1 MRENREQLLFP
12 HLESS
17 AVKLPENSLFAIL
30 LRARWW
36 VSFGVAAIA
45 FALIRLLVPAP
56 YAAFGASPFLVIAL
70 VVLWRELRR
79 PGAKKVAAALE
90 RARAMSAEEF
100 SRTLEEAFR
109 REGYGVARLDG
120 GKGGAVDLELTHEGR
135 TTLVACRRWKAT
147 RTGVE
152 PLREFDA
159 ATAGRGVFS
168 RMYVAV
174 GEVTENARAFAKEK
188 SIRLLHDEELARLL
202 AR

>member
-1 MRENREQLLFP
+1 M
-12 HLESS
+12 
-17 AVKLPENSLFAIL
+17 KLPENSLFAIL

-36 VSFGVAAIA
+36 VSLGVAAIA
-45 FALIRLLVPAP
+45 FALVRLLVPTP
-56 YAAFGASPFLVIAL
+56 YAAFGASPFLIIAL

-109 REGYGVARLDG
+109 REGYSVARPDG
-120 GKGGAVDLELTHEGR
+120 GKGGAADLELTHEGR
-135 TTLVACRRWKAT
+135 VTLVACRRWKAT

-159 ATAGRGVFS
+159 ATAERGVFS

-174 GEVTENARAFAKEK
+174 GEVTENAKAFAKEK

>member
-1 MRENREQLLFP
+1 
-12 HLESS
+12 
-17 AVKLPENSLFAIL
+17 VKLPENSLFAIL

-45 FALIRLLVPAP
+45 FALIRLLVPTP

-79 PGAKKVAAALE
+79 PGAKKVAAALD

-174 GEVTENARAFAKEK
+174 GEVTENAKAFAKEK

>member
-1 MRENREQLLFP
+1 M
-12 HLESS
+12 
-17 AVKLPENSLFAIL
+17 KLPENSLFAIL

-36 VSFGVAAIA
+36 VSLGAAAIA
-45 FALIRLLVPAP
+45 FALIRLLVPTP

-90 RARAMSAEEF
+90 RARAMSADEF
-100 SRTLEEAFR
+100 SRALEAAFR
-109 REGYGVARLDG
+109 REGYSVVRAG
-120 GKGGAVDLELTHEGR
+120 GTVDLELTHDGR
-135 TTLVACRRWKAT
+135 VTLVACRRWKAT

-159 ATAGRGVFS
+159 ATAERGVFS

>member
-1 MRENREQLLFP
+1 M
-12 HLESS
+12 
-17 AVKLPENSLFAIL
+17 KLPENSLFSIL

-36 VSFGVAAIA
+36 VSLGAAAIA
-45 FALIRLLVPAP
+45 FALIRLLVPTP
-56 YAAFGASPFLVIAL
+56 YAAFGASPFLVIAM

-100 SRTLEEAFR
+100 SRALEEAFK
-109 REGYGVARLDG
+109 REGYGVARAG
-120 GKGGAVDLELTHEGR
+120 RVNGGAVDLELTHQGR

-159 ATAGRGVFS
+159 ATAKREAFS
-168 RMYVAV
+168 RMYVAT
-174 GEVTENARAFAKEK
+174 GEVTANAKAFAAEK
-188 SIRLLHDEELARLL
+188 SIRLLQDEELAKLL
-202 AR
+202 AG

>member
-1 MRENREQLLFP
+1 MGTYPILRKMGYVPIF
-12 HLESS
+12 SM
-17 AVKLPENSLFAIL
+17 KLPENSLFAIL

-36 VSFGVAAIA
+36 VSLGVAAIA
-45 FALIRLLVPAP
+45 FALIRLLVPTP

-79 PGAKKVAAALE
+79 PGAKKVAAALG

-100 SRTLEEAFR
+100 SRALEAAFR
-109 REGYGVARLDG
+109 REGYSVARA
-120 GKGGAVDLELTHEGR
+120 GGAVDLELTHDGR
-135 TTLVACRRWKAT
+135 VTLVACRRWKAT

-159 ATAGRGVFS
+159 ATAGRGAFS

-188 SIRLLHDEELARLL
+188 AIRLLHDEELARLL

>member
-1 MRENREQLLFP
+1 
-12 HLESS
+12 
-17 AVKLPENSLFAIL
+17 VKLPENSLFAIL

-45 FALIRLLVPAP
+45 FALIRLLVPTP
-56 YAAFGASPFLVIAL
+56 YAAFGASPFLIIAL

-79 PGAKKVAAALE
+79 PGVKKVAAALE
-90 RARAMSAEEF
+90 RARAMSANEF

-109 REGYGVARLDG
+109 RDGFSVARADS
-120 GKGGAVDLELTHEGR
+120 GKGGAVDLELTREGR
-135 TTLVACRRWKAT
+135 VTLVACRRWKAT
-147 RTGVE
+147 RTGIE

-159 ATAGRGVFS
+159 ATAERGAFGRT
-168 RMYVAV
+168 YVAV
-174 GEVTENARAFAKEK
+174 GEVTANARAFAAQK

>member
-1 MRENREQLLFP
+1 M
-12 HLESS
+12 
-17 AVKLPENSLFAIL
+17 KLPENSLFAIL

-45 FALIRLLVPAP
+45 FALIRLLVPTP
-56 YAAFGASPFLVIAL
+56 YAAFGASPFLIIAM

-90 RARAMSAEEF
+90 RARTMSADEF
-100 SRTLEEAFR
+100 ARTLEEGFR
-109 REGYGVARLDG
+109 RDGFSVARVEG
-120 GKGGAVDLELTHEGR
+120 GKGAADLELTREGR
-135 TTLVACRRWKAT
+135 VTLVACRRWKAT
-147 RTGVE
+147 RTGIE

-159 ATAGRGVFS
+159 ATSERGAFGRT
-168 RMYVAV
+168 YVAA
-174 GEVTENARAFAKEK
+174 GEVTANARAFAAQK